1 MCDAASNRGEDSTNA
16 FLRYRNRG
24 NISLRAVL
32 ERMCGA
38 TTEEVRVVIS
48 ADQWS
53 SSSRPQEEH
62 LRSLSRRVQHLDR
75 RRALKPPP
83 TPPPHPGPS
92 GRRPE
97 LDGRKE
103 GTDHPGKASG
113 KFAAPTS
120 PSQLVPCEC
129 PAVHSAFCGSPRP
142 SAPFILKIPLF
153 RRENSIER
161 GVCSVCFGSVLL
173 TLVYGLLVVTVK

>member
-1 MCDAASNRGEDSTNA
+1 M
-16 FLRYRNRG
+16 
-24 NISLRAVL
+24 
-32 ERMCGA
+32 
-38 TTEEVRVVIS
+38 
-48 ADQWS
+48 
-53 SSSRPQEEH
+53 
-62 LRSLSRRVQHLDR
+62 RSDDR
-75 RRALKPPP
+75 RGPCGYQRRSGEQLQQTPGGTSEISVQKSAAPGP
-83 TPPPHPGPS
+83 TQGPQAPHPGPS